1 MIGWVVII
9 VLYVGLIFLIFD
21 FGLIC
26 IVDNIFN
33 ENKSLIVFIVVIL
46 EFVLIFLIFVFYCL
60 IMVIFKKILFEYVK
74 FNNI

>member
-1 MIGWVVII
+1 MI
-9 VLYVGLIFLIFD
+9 D

-60 IMVIFKKILFEYVK
+60 IMVILKKYYLNMLNLIIFKIILKVR
-74 FNNI
+74 

>member
-1 MIGWVVII
+1 MI
-9 VLYVGLIFLIFD
+9 D

-60 IMVIFKKILFEYVK
+60 IMVILKKILFEYVK

>member
-1 MIGWVVII
+1 MI
-9 VLYVGLIFLIFD
+9 D

-60 IMVIFKKILFEYVK
+60 IMVILKKYYLNMLNLLIFNIILKVR
-74 FNNI
+74 

>member
-1 MIGWVVII
+1 MI
-9 VLYVGLIFLIFD
+9 D

-60 IMVIFKKILFEYVK
+60 IMVILKKYYLNMLNLIIFNIILKVR
-74 FNNI
+74 

>member
-1 MIGWVVII
+1 M
-9 VLYVGLIFLIFD
+9 FD

-60 IMVIFKKILFEYVK
+60 IMVIFKKYYLNMLNLIIFNIILDERNF
-74 FNNI
+74 

>member
-1 MIGWVVII
+1 M
-9 VLYVGLIFLIFD
+9 FD

>member
-1 MIGWVVII
+1 M
-9 VLYVGLIFLIFD
+9 FD

-60 IMVIFKKILFEYVK
+60 IMVILKKYYLNMLNLIIFNIILKVR
-74 FNNI
+74 